1 MKTSA
6 EVVICGAGIGGI
18 AAAYFL
24 AVRHGVGEV
33 LIVDERAPLSLTSDK
48 STECYRNWW
57 PGPGDAMV
65 EMMNRSVDL
74 LEEFAIESK
83 NIFHLNRRGY
93 LYATT
98 DPDRVALLEGFA
110 DEASSLGAG
119 EIRRHTPGA
128 SHTYRPSTSEGFQ
141 NAPAGADLMTD
152 KGLMHKYF
160 PYLSADVAGLLHVRR
175 AGWLSAQ
182 QYGMYLFDQA
192 RAQGVELIPARV
204 SGVTIEG
211 GRVSGVKLAGGEEIR
226 TSIFVN
232 AAGPL
237 VAEIGEMIGIDIP
250 VSNER
255 HLKAAINDSQ
265 GVIRRDAPL
274 LIYADEQELAW
285 TDEERAALAEDEDTR
300 WLTESTPAGAHVRP
314 EGGAGAETIILL
326 WDTHDEEV
334 EPILPPPIDPMY
346 AEIALRGLTKLVPGL
361 KAYVE
366 RIPKPYIDGGY
377 YTKTQE
383 NRPLACPLPVQG
395 SYLIGAMSG
404 YGIMA
409 SAALAELTAGHII
422 NADLPGYA
430 PAFDLARYED
440 QAYQTMLESWGE
452 SWQL

>member
-18 AAAYFL
+18 ATAYFL
-24 AVRHGVGEV
+24 AARHGVREV
-33 LIVDERAPLSLTSDK
+33 LLVDERAPLSLTSDK

-65 EMMNRSVDL
+65 ALMNRSIDL

-98 DPDRVALLEGFA
+98 SADRVDDLEGFA
-110 DEASSLGAG
+110 EEASALGAG
-119 EIRRHTPGA
+119 EIRRHSPGA
-128 SHTYRPSTSEGFQ
+128 SHTYRPSDPEGFQ

-152 KGLMHKYF
+152 KYLIQEHF
-160 PYLSADVAGLLHVRR
+160 PYLSAEVAGLLHARQ

-192 RAQGVELIPARV
+192 RARGVELIPARV
-204 SGVTIEG
+204 TDVILEG
-211 GRVSGVKLAGGEEIR
+211 GRVSGVRLAGGEEIR
-226 TSIFVN
+226 TSIFIN

-250 VSNER
+250 VFNER
-255 HLKAAINDSQ
+255 HLKAAINDNQ
-265 GVIRRDAPL
+265 IVIRRDAPL

-285 TDEERAALAEDEDTR
+285 KEEERAALTEDEDTH
-300 WLTESTPAGAHVRP
+300 WLAESLPAGAHVRP
-314 EGGAGAETIILL
+314 EGGSGAETIILL
-326 WDTHDEEV
+326 WDTHNEKV

-346 AEIALRGLTKLVPGL
+346 AEIALRGLTQLIPGL
-361 KAYVE
+361 KVYVE

-383 NRPLACPLPVQG
+383 NRPLACPLSVEG
-395 SYLIGAMSG
+395 AYLIGAMSG

-409 SAALAELTAGHII
+409 SAALGELTAGHII
-422 NADLPGYA
+422 NANLPGYA
-430 PAFDLARYED
+430 SAFDLTRYKD

>member
-6 EVVICGAGIGGI
+6 TVVICGAGIGGI
-18 AAAYFL
+18 ATAYFL
-24 AVRHGVGEV
+24 AVRHGVRDV
-33 LIVDERAPLSLTSDK
+33 LLVDERAPLSLTSDK

-57 PGPGDAMV
+57 PGPGDDMV
-65 EMMNRSVDL
+65 ALMNRSIDL
-74 LEEFAIESK
+74 LEEFAIENK

-98 DPDRVALLEGFA
+98 SADRVDDLEGFA
-110 DEASSLGAG
+110 EEASSLGAG

-128 SHTYRPSTSEGFQ
+128 SHTYRPSDPEGFQ

-152 KGLMHKYF
+152 KGLIQEHF
-160 PYLSADVAGLLHVRR
+160 PYLSADVVGLLHARR

-192 RAQGVELIPARV
+192 RARGVELVPARV
-204 SGVTIEG
+204 TDVVIEG
-211 GRVSGVKLAGGEEIR
+211 GRVSGVRLAGGEEIR
-226 TSIFVN
+226 TSTFVN

-250 VSNER
+250 GFNER

-265 GVIRRDAPL
+265 SVIRRDAPL

-285 TDEERAALAEDEDTR
+285 TEEERAALTEDEDTLY
-300 WLTESTPAGAHVRP
+300 LTEPLPSGAHVRP
-314 EGGAGAETIILL
+314 EGGAGAETLILL
-326 WDTHDEEV
+326 WDTYDEEV

-346 AEIALRGLTKLVPGL
+346 AEIALRGLTQLVPGL

-383 NRPLACPLPVQG
+383 NRPLACPLPVEG
-395 SYLIGAMSG
+395 AYLIGAMSG

-409 SAALAELTAGHII
+409 SAALGELTAGHII
-422 NADLPGYA
+422 NAKLPGYA
-430 PAFDLARYED
+430 SAFDLTRYED
-440 QAYQTMLESWGE
+440 QTYQTLLESWGE